1 MKRIDDILTQLQQ
14 QQPDVINPDELT
26 DRIMDSLPDMDVLP
40 MDDGPERKSAKRT
53 RLYIYSAIAV
63 AAGVLLLL
71 TLNLN
76 PNIRQDETI
85 SSSEK
90 VRPVRKRSPLC
101 TEKESVPY
109 GKAPVTPVGI
119 SRESS
124 EVAEVRRKKQTDRQL
139 VVQHTASPA
148 REGSTQRTASNAD
161 SLDYYIAKIERELT
175 QVDESLYIERMQKLI
190 HADERLQHIVNN
202 YLLHQLDKDGRPME
216 AINTN
221 NVNTTENEE

>member
-63 AAGVLLLL
+63 AAGVLLFL

-76 PNIRQDETI
+76 PDIRQDETI

-90 VRPVRKRSPLC
+90 VRPVRKRSPLS

-109 GKAPVTPVGI
+109 GRAPVTPVGI
-119 SRESS
+119 SREPL
-124 EVAEVRRKKQTDRQL
+124 EVAEVRKEKPTI
-139 VVQHTASPA
+139 
-148 REGSTQRTASNAD
+148 D

-190 HADERLQHIVNN
+190 HADERLQRIVNN

>member
-1 MKRIDDILTQLQQ
+1 MKRIDDILTHLQR
-14 QQPDVINPDELT
+14 QQPIVSNPEELT
-26 DRIMDSLPDMDVLP
+26 DRIMDSLPDMDVLATN
-40 MDDGPERKSAKRT
+40 DGPERKSVKQA
-53 RLYIYSAIAV
+53 RLYIFSAIAV
-63 AAGVLLLL
+63 AASVLLLL
-71 TLNLN
+71 ILNLN
-76 PNIRQDETI
+76 SGIRKNETI

-90 VRPVRKRSPLC
+90 VHSVRKRDPLC
-101 TEKESVPY
+101 TEKDSVLN
-109 GKAPVTPVGI
+109 GKTTVTPVSI
-119 SRESS
+119 SRELL

-139 VVQHTASPA
+139 VVQHTASPVQDH
-148 REGSTQRTASNAD
+148 STQRTASTAD

-190 HADERLQHIVNN
+190 HADERLQRIVNN

>member
-26 DRIMDSLPDMDVLP
+26 DRIMDSLPDMEVLP
-40 MDDGPERKSAKRT
+40 TNDRTERKSARRIK
-53 RLYIYSAIAV
+53 LYIFSAIAV
-63 AAGVLLLL
+63 AASVLLLL
-71 TLNLN
+71 MLNLN
-76 PNIRQDETI
+76 PDIRQDETI

-90 VRPVRKRSPLC
+90 VRFLRKKSPLP
-101 TEKESVPY
+101 TEKESATY
-109 GKAPVTPVGI
+109 GKISVTPVRI
-119 SRESS
+119 NRKPLK
-124 EVAEVRRKKQTDRQL
+124 VAEVRKKKPTL
-139 VVQHTASPA
+139 
-148 REGSTQRTASNAD
+148 D

-190 HADERLQHIVNN
+190 HADERLQRIVNN

-221 NVNTTENEE
+221 NVNTIKDEE

>member
-63 AAGVLLLL
+63 AAGVLLFL

-76 PNIRQDETI
+76 PDIRQDETI

-90 VRPVRKRSPLC
+90 VRPVRKRSPLS

-119 SRESS
+119 SREPL
-124 EVAEVRRKKQTDRQL
+124 EVAEVRKEKPTI
-139 VVQHTASPA
+139 
-148 REGSTQRTASNAD
+148 D

-190 HADERLQHIVNN
+190 HADERLQRIVNN

>member
-71 TLNLN
+71 MLNLN
-76 PNIRQDETI
+76 PDIRQDETI

-90 VRPVRKRSPLC
+90 VHSVRKRDPLC
-101 TEKESVPY
+101 TEKDSVLN
-109 GKAPVTPVGI
+109 GKTTVTPVSI

-148 REGSTQRTASNAD
+148 REGSTQRTASTAD
-161 SLDYYIAKIERELT
+161 SLDYYINKIERELA
-175 QVDESLYIERMQKLI
+175 QVDDSLYIERIHRVM
-190 HADERLQHIVNN
+190 HADERLQRIVNSYILN
-202 YLLHQLDKDGRPME
+202 ELQRDGKSSE
-216 AINTN
+216 AYNIN
-221 NVNTTENEE
+221 NVKTDEYEE